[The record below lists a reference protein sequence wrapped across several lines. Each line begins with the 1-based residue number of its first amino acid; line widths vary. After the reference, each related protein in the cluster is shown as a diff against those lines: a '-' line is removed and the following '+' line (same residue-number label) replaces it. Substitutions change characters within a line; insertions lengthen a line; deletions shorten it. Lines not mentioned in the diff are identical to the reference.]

1 MFTPRSHST
10 ILHRLAFLIIT
21 TAPIVRA
28 EAQDF
33 SLRVGEGNRAL
44 SEAFFPA
51 ESAGPLKG
59 GFYYGLDGTVTYD
72 SNFFISDDYTQSEL
86 TTAIAPW
93 MVYRSD
99 PEGGADFSFEAR
111 YSPVFQIYANNSDF
125 NGVDHTGGASFTY
138 SATRTTIKVYADYS
152 QVSMSDRLAAGFIQ
166 GSILN
171 YGITGSYQLASR
183 TSLLAGWSA
192 ATSDYDSGARSGAD
206 IYTSEV
212 SGLWDATER
221 LRIGPSVQH
230 TLTESD
236 STGERDAIGLLVKTR
251 YHWGE
256 RILIDGSGG
265 VEFSK
270 NSRSGDDGR
279 EAGLTGRISV
289 DYAFNDRW
297 TFRGALRYSTVPS
310 PTNLNYLVND
320 LSFTSAIIRSFDR
333 ATLEFGLVVSSSDYE
348 AVGLVAGNRQDDDYL
363 SGYLTYRRK
372 LFSDRI
378 SSDISLRC
386 STNDGQNEW
395 SQWQLSTG
403 IKVEY

>member
-1 MFTPRSHST
+1 MFTPRLHSS
-10 ILHRLAFLIIT
+10 ILFPVALLI
-21 TAPIVRA
+21 TANASIVQA
-28 EAQDF
+28 DAQDF

-51 ESAGPLKG
+51 ETAGPLKG

-86 TTAIAPW
+86 TTAIVPW
-93 MVYRSD
+93 IVYRSD
-99 PEGGADFSFEAR
+99 PEGGAAFSFEAR
-111 YSPVFQIYANNSDF
+111 YSPTFQIYANNSDL
-125 NGVDHTGGASFTY
+125 NGIDHTGGASLTY
-138 SATRTTIKVYADYS
+138 STTRTTITVYADYS
-152 QVSMSDRLAAGFIQ
+152 QVSMSDRLAGGFIQ

-171 YGITGSYQLASR
+171 YGITGAYQLGPR

-192 ATSDYDSGARSGAD
+192 AMSDYDSGARSGAD
-206 IYTSEV
+206 IFTSEV

-221 LRIGPSVQH
+221 LRIGPSIQH

-236 STGERDAIGLLVKTR
+236 STGERDAIGLLMNTR
-251 YHWGE
+251 YQWGE
-256 RILIDGSGG
+256 RILIEASGG

-270 NSRSGDDGR
+270 NSRSGGGR
-279 EAGLTGRISV
+279 EAGLTGRISA
-289 DYAFNDRW
+289 DYTFNERWAFRS
-297 TFRGALRYSTVPS
+297 AIRYSTVPS
-310 PTNLNYLVND
+310 PSNLNYLVND
-320 LSFTSAIIRSFDR
+320 LTFTSAIIRSFDR
-333 ATLEFGLVVSSSDYE
+333 ASLEFGLALSSSDYE
-348 AVGLVAGNRQDDDYL
+348 AVGLVAANRQDDDFL
-363 SGYLTYRRK
+363 CAYLTYRRK

-403 IKVEY
+403 LKVEF